1 MTETTNE
8 RPVREARLCLGV
20 IVGTHGVRG
29 TVRIKAYTESPEDL
43 GAYGP
48 LSDEAGRR
56 SFRLS
61 VHGLHKGTVLA
72 GIEGVGDREA
82 ALALKG
88 IKLYLAREA
97 LPEVAE
103 PDTFYHADLI
113 GLAVVDEAGRD
124 LGKVVAVED
133 FGAGD
138 VLDLVAP
145 DGREWMLP
153 FTRDAVPEV
162 DLTGG
167 RLVVSPPPETDESEG
182 VDPEANGDGEAG
194 GEA

>member
-1 MTETTNE
+1 MAETTDARNA
-8 RPVREARLCLGV
+8 RDGRLCLGV

-29 TVRIKAYTESPEDL
+29 TVRVKAYTETPEDL

-48 LSDEAGRR
+48 LSDEAGRE
-56 SFRLS
+56 SFRLT

-88 IKLYLAREA
+88 TKLYVARDA

-103 PDTFYHADLI
+103 PETFYHADLI

-124 LGKVVAVED
+124 LGKVVAVAD

-138 VLDLVAP
+138 VLDLVGP
-145 DGREWMLP
+145 DGQEWMLP
-153 FTRDAVPEV
+153 FTREAVPEV

-167 RLVVSPPPETDESEG
+167 RLVVAPPAESKEDLDADG
-182 VDPEANGDGEAG
+182 RADGDSEA
-194 GEA
+194 